1 MEPVLSLVEGLFT
14 DITVLSLEQATVLP
28 YLTYRLAAEGMNV
41 IRIEHPE
48 RPDPNRFVGR
58 DVLSE
63 KGMNTYYFPNN
74 VGKKA
79 ITLNLGGEEGQSLLR
94 ELILKLDVDIFATNQ
109 LPRNYA
115 KLGID
120 YQRLKGIKQDI
131 LWVGITGFGPE
142 SNEAA
147 YDPILQARAGF
158 MELTGERD
166 GEPMVFGL
174 PMADLGASEHG
185 YGQIMK
191 ALYKRAA
198 TGEGSRID
206 ISMFQSAVSWL
217 VNPVL
222 LTAGGNKSFGDK
234 ITRRGNTH
242 EFFAP
247 VSVYQA
253 KDGYVYIATGND
265 RQWQTITEQAGF
277 EGLYKEEYKTNAG
290 RIADVKR
297 LNEAINRVTR
307 TRTTAELV
315 ELFNSVGVPI
325 STVSTIEEVIEDPH
339 LKGKL
344 ISSKDPRTGTEVF
357 LPPPPVIT
365 PYLESV
371 NMRLPFPPR
380 WGEHNEEV
388 YGALGYDAERLA
400 DLRVRGVI

>member
-1 MEPVLSLVEGLFT
+1 MELFAG
-14 DITVLSLEQATVLP
+14 ITVLSLEQATVLP
-28 YLTYRLAAEGMNV
+28 YLTYRLAVEGMKV
-41 IRIEHPE
+41 IRVEHPE

-58 DVLSE
+58 DVLGE

-74 VGKKA
+74 LGKKA
-79 ITLNLGGEEGQSLLR
+79 ITLNLREEEGQALLS

-120 YQRLKGIKQDI
+120 YERLKGVKEDI
-131 LWVGITGFGPE
+131 IWVGVTGFGPE

-158 MELTGERD
+158 MELTGEAG

-174 PMADLGASEHG
+174 PMADLGASEHA
-185 YGQIMK
+185 YGQVMK
-191 ALYKRAA
+191 ALYERAV
-198 TGEGSRID
+198 TGAGSRID
-206 ISMFQSAVSWL
+206 ISMFQSAVSWM

-222 LTAGGNKSFGDK
+222 LSKSFGDE

-247 VSVYQA
+247 VSVYET
-253 KDGYVYIATGND
+253 KDGYVYIAIGND
-265 RQWQTITEQAGF
+265 RQWQMITEQVGF
-277 EGLYKEEYKTNAG
+277 EGLDKEEYKTNAG
-290 RIADVKR
+290 RIADVHR
-297 LNEAINRVTR
+297 LNEAIIQVTK
-307 TRTTAELV
+307 TRTTAEMV
-315 ELFNSVGVPI
+315 ELFNSIGVPI
-325 STVSTIEEVIEDPH
+325 STVGTIEEVVEDPH

-365 PYLESV
+365 PYLESAG
-371 NMRLPFPPR
+371 MRMSFPPR
-380 WGEHNEEV
+380 WGGQNAEI
-388 YGALGYDAERLA
+388 YGALGYDTDRLA
-400 DLRVRGVI
+400 DLKARGVV

>member
-1 MEPVLSLVEGLFT
+1 MKLFT
-14 DITVLSLEQATVLP
+14 DLTVLSLEQATVLP
-28 YLTYRLAAEGMNV
+28 YLTYRLAVEGMKV

-58 DVLSE
+58 DVLGE

-79 ITLNLGGEEGQSLLR
+79 ITLNLGGEEGQALLR

-109 LPRNYA
+109 LPRNYE

-120 YQRLKGIKQDI
+120 YERLRSIKEDI
-131 LWVGITGFGPE
+131 IWLGVTGFGPE

-158 MELTGERD
+158 MELTGEKD

-191 ALYKRAA
+191 ALYKRAV

-222 LTAGGNKSFGDK
+222 LTKSFGDK
-234 ITRRGNTH
+234 VTRRGNTH

-247 VSVYQA
+247 VSVYETR
-253 KDGYVYIATGND
+253 DGYVYIAVGND
-265 RQWQTITEQAGF
+265 RQWQTITEQPGF

-297 LNEAINRVTR
+297 LNEAINQVTK
-307 TRTTAELV
+307 TKTTAELI
-315 ELFNSVGVPI
+315 ELFNRIGVPI
-325 STVSTIEEVIEDPH
+325 STVCTIEEVVEDPH
-339 LKGKL
+339 IKDKL
-344 ISSKDPRTGTEVF
+344 ITSRDPRTGTVVF

-371 NMRLPFPPR
+371 NRQLPFPPR
-380 WGEHNEEV
+380 WGEHNEEI
-388 YGALGYDAERLA
+388 YGALGYDAQKLA
-400 DLRVRGVI
+400 EWKKKGII

>member
-1 MEPVLSLVEGLFT
+1 MELFT
-14 DITVLSLEQATVLP
+14 NLTVLSLEQATVLP
-28 YLTYRLAAEGMNV
+28 YLTYRLAVEGMKV
-41 IRIEHPE
+41 IRVEHPE

-58 DVLSE
+58 DVLGE
-63 KGMNTYYFPNN
+63 EGMNTYYFPNN

-79 ITLNLGGEEGQSLLR
+79 ITLNLGGEEGQALLR

-109 LPRNYA
+109 LPRNYK

-120 YQRLKGIKQDI
+120 YERLKSIKEDI
-131 LWVGITGFGPE
+131 IWLGITGFGPE

-158 MELTGERD
+158 MELTGEAG

-206 ISMFQSAVSWL
+206 ISMFQSAVSWM

-222 LTAGGNKSFGDK
+222 LTKSFGDR

-247 VSVYQA
+247 VSVYETR
-253 KDGYVYIATGND
+253 DGYVYIAVGND
-265 RQWQTITEQAGF
+265 RQWQAITEQPGF
-277 EGLYKEEYKTNAG
+277 EGLYREEYKTNAG

-297 LNEAINRVTR
+297 LNEAINQVTR
-307 TRTTAELV
+307 TRTTAELI
-315 ELFNSVGVPI
+315 ELFNRIGVPI
-325 STVSTIEEVIEDPH
+325 STVCTIAEVVEDPH
-339 LKGKL
+339 IKDRL
-344 ISSKDPRTGTEVF
+344 ITARDPRTGTVVF

-371 NMRLPFPPR
+371 NMQLPFPPR
-380 WGEHNEEV
+380 WGEHNEEI
-388 YGALGYDAERLA
+388 YGALGYDARKLA
-400 DLRVRGVI
+400 EWKEAGVI

>member
-1 MEPVLSLVEGLFT
+1 MLFT

-28 YLTYRLAAEGMNV
+28 YLTYRLAVEGMNV

-58 DVLSE
+58 DVLGE

-79 ITLNLGGEEGQSLLR
+79 ITLNLTPPSPPCQGGEGQALLR
-94 ELILKLDVDIFATNQ
+94 EMILQLDVDIFATNQ

-120 YQRLKGIKQDI
+120 YERLRGIKEDI
-131 LWVGITGFGPE
+131 IWLGITGFGPE

-147 YDPILQARAGF
+147 YDPILQARAGL
-158 MELTGERD
+158 MELTGEK
-166 GEPMVFGL
+166 GGQPMVFGL

-222 LTAGGNKSFGDK
+222 LTRSFGYK

-247 VSVYQA
+247 VSVYET

-265 RQWQTITEQAGF
+265 RQWQAITEQPGF
-277 EGLYKEEYKTNAG
+277 EGLYKEEYETNAG

-297 LNEAINRVTR
+297 LNEAINQATR
-307 TRTTAELV
+307 TRTTAELI
-315 ELFNSVGVPI
+315 ELFNRIGVPI

-344 ISSKDPRTGTEVF
+344 ISSQDPRTGTEVF

-371 NMRLPFPPR
+371 NMQLPFPPR
-380 WGEHNEEV
+380 WGEHNEEI
-388 YGALGYDAERLA
+388 YGEVLGYDAHKLA
-400 DLRVRGVI
+400 ELKEKGII

>member
-1 MEPVLSLVEGLFT
+1 MKLFT

-28 YLTYRLAAEGMNV
+28 YLTYRLAAEGMSV

-58 DVLSE
+58 DVLGE

-79 ITLNLGGEEGQSLLR
+79 ITLNMGEEEGQALLR

-109 LPRNYA
+109 LPRNYP
-115 KLGID
+115 KLGVD
-120 YQRLKGIKQDI
+120 YERLKSIKENI
-131 LWVGITGFGPE
+131 IWMGVTGFGPE

-147 YDPILQARAGF
+147 YDPVLQARAGF
-158 MELTGERD
+158 MELTGEAG

-206 ISMFQSAVSWL
+206 ISMLQSAVSWM

-222 LTAGGNKSFGDK
+222 LTKSFGDK

-247 VSVYQA
+247 VSVYETQ
-253 KDGYVYIATGND
+253 DGYVYIAIGND

-277 EGLYKEEYKTNAG
+277 EGLHKQEYKTNAG

-297 LNEAINRVTR
+297 LNEAIRQVTQ

-315 ELFNSVGVPI
+315 ELFNRIGVPI
-325 STVSTIEEVIEDPH
+325 STVCSIGEVVQDPH
-339 LKGKL
+339 IKDKL
-344 ISSKDPRTGTEVF
+344 ITARDPRTGTQVF

-371 NMRLPFPPR
+371 NMQLPFPPR
-380 WGEHNEEV
+380 WGEHNADI
-388 YGALGYDAERLA
+388 YGGALGCDAERLA
-400 DLRVRGVI
+400 DLKARGII

>member
-1 MEPVLSLVEGLFT
+1 MELFS
-14 DITVLSLEQATVLP
+14 DLTVLSLEQATVLP
-28 YLTYRLAAEGMNV
+28 YLTYRLVVEGMTV
-41 IRIEHPE
+41 IRVEHPE

-58 DVLSE
+58 DVLGE

-79 ITLNLGGEEGQSLLR
+79 ITLNLRGEEGQTLLR
-94 ELILKLDVDIFATNQ
+94 ELILQLDVDIFATNQ
-109 LPRNYA
+109 LPRNYV

-120 YQRLKGIKQDI
+120 YQRLKSTKEDI
-131 LWVGITGFGPE
+131 IWVGVTGFGPE

-147 YDPILQARAGF
+147 YDPILQARSGF
-158 MELTGERD
+158 MDLTGERD

-206 ISMFQSAVSWL
+206 ISMFQSAVSWM

-222 LTAGGNKSFGDK
+222 LTKSFGEK

-247 VSVYQA
+247 VSVYETR
-253 KDGYVYIATGND
+253 DGYVYIAVGND

-277 EGLYKEEYKTNAG
+277 GGLSKEEYKTNAG
-290 RIADVKR
+290 RIADVQR
-297 LNEAINRVTR
+297 LNEAINQVTKA
-307 TRTTAELV
+307 RTTAEMV
-315 ELFNSVGVPI
+315 ELFNRIGVPI
-325 STVSTIEEVIEDPH
+325 STVSTIEAVIGDPH

-371 NMRLPFPPR
+371 DMQLPFPPR
-380 WGEHNEEV
+380 CGEHNEEV
-388 YGALGYDAERLA
+388 YGALGHDARKLA
-400 DLRVRGVI
+400 ELKEAGVI

>member
-1 MEPVLSLVEGLFT
+1 LKNETVHRHYRSEPRAS
-14 DITVLSLEQATVLP
+14 
-28 YLTYRLAAEGMNV
+28 YR
-41 IRIEHPE
+41 
-48 RPDPNRFVGR
+48 
-58 DVLSE
+58 SE

-79 ITLNLGGEEGQSLLR
+79 ITLNMGEEEGQVLLR

-109 LPRNYA
+109 LPRNYP

-120 YQRLKGIKQDI
+120 YEQLKSIKENI
-131 LWVGITGFGPE
+131 IWLGVTGFGPE

-147 YDPILQARAGF
+147 YDPILQAGAGF
-158 MELTGERD
+158 MDLTGEAG

-206 ISMFQSAVSWL
+206 ISMLQSAVSWM

-222 LTAGGNKSFGDK
+222 LTKSFGDK

-247 VSVYQA
+247 VSVYETQ
-253 KDGYVYIATGND
+253 DGYVYIAIGND

-277 EGLYKEEYKTNAG
+277 EGLNKEEYKTNAG

-297 LNEAINRVTR
+297 LNETIRQVTQ

-315 ELFNSVGVPI
+315 ELCNRIGVPI
-325 STVSTIEEVIEDPH
+325 STVCSIGEVVQDPH
-339 LKGKL
+339 IKDKL
-344 ISSKDPRTGTEVF
+344 ITARDPRTGTAVF

-371 NMRLPFPPR
+371 NMQLLFPPR
-380 WGEHNEEV
+380 WGENNADI
-388 YGALGYDAERLA
+388 YGSVLRLDAERLA
-400 DLRVRGVI
+400 DLKARGII

>member
-1 MEPVLSLVEGLFT
+1 MKLFT

-41 IRIEHPE
+41 IRVEHPE

-58 DVLSE
+58 DVLGE

-79 ITLNLGGEEGQSLLR
+79 ITLNMGEEEGQALLR

-109 LPRNYA
+109 LPRNYP
-115 KLGID
+115 KLGVD
-120 YQRLKGIKQDI
+120 YERLKSIKENI
-131 LWVGITGFGPE
+131 IWLGVTGFGPE

-147 YDPILQARAGF
+147 YDPVLQARAGF
-158 MELTGERD
+158 MELTGEAG

-206 ISMFQSAVSWL
+206 ISMLQSAVSWM

-222 LTAGGNKSFGDK
+222 LTKSFGDK

-247 VSVYQA
+247 VSVYET
-253 KDGYVYIATGND
+253 KDGYVYIAVGND

-277 EGLYKEEYKTNAG
+277 EGLSKEEYKTNAG

-297 LNEAINRVTR
+297 LNETIRQATK
-307 TRTTAELV
+307 TKTTAELV
-315 ELFNSVGVPI
+315 ELFNRIGVPI
-325 STVSTIEEVIEDPH
+325 STVCSIGEVVQDPH
-339 LKGKL
+339 IKDKL
-344 ISSKDPRTGTEVF
+344 ITARDPRTGIQVF

-371 NMRLPFPPR
+371 NRQLPFPPR
-380 WGEHNEEV
+380 WGEHNADI
-388 YGALGYDAERLA
+388 YGGALGCDAERLA
-400 DLRVRGVI
+400 DLKARGII